1 MVGVFQD
8 ALDVLDA
15 ESPADQVSKT
25 CHQVSKTQVFET
37 YFDTL
42 TPQPTTPHKMRPC
55 RPYLLAGKCMKSWP
69 LDA

>member
-1 MVGVFQD
+1 MVWVFQD

-25 CHQVSKTQVFET
+25 CHQ
-37 YFDTL
+37 FDTL

-55 RPYLLAGKCMKSWP
+55 RPYLLAEKCMKSWP

>member
-1 MVGVFQD
+1 MVWVFQD

-25 CHQVSKTQVFET
+25 CHQVSNFET

-55 RPYLLAGKCMKSWP
+55 RPYLLAGKCIKSWP
-69 LDA
+69 LDACA